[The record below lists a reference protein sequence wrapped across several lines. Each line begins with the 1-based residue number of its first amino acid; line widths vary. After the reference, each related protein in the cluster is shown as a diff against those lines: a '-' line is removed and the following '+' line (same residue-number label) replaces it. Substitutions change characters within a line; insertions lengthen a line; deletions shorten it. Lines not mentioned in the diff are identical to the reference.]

1 MENAFLKMN
10 NLIHQNGLTV
20 EKVLNSINEI
30 EIQGLSEMEKSSLL
44 FRLIEVYFT
53 DKQFSKN
60 ELRIID
66 TFKSLFEIKEGVLLK
81 NKPNAIRVFSMK
93 QIEFFL
99 KDGELDDIETEKLV
113 SLQSAFDLSYDEFR
127 GLLKDPLSELIENGL
142 DKDLVGKNYF
152 LL

>member
-1 MENAFLKMN
+1 MENAFLKVN

-20 EKVLNSINEI
+20 EKFLNSINEI
-30 EIQGLSEMEKSSLL
+30 EIQGLSEMEKSNLL
-44 FRLIEVYFT
+44 FRLIEVYFA
-53 DKQFSKN
+53 DKQFSQN
-60 ELRIID
+60 ELRIIGN
-66 TFKSLFEIKEGVLLK
+66 FKSLFQIKEGVLLK
-81 NKPNAIRVFSMK
+81 NQSNAIRVFSMK

-127 GLLKDPLSELIENGL
+127 ELLKAPLSELVENGL

>member
-127 GLLKDPLSELIENGL
+127 ELLKEPLMELIENGL
-142 DKDLVGKNYF
+142 DKDLVGKNFF

>member
-1 MENAFLKMN
+1 
-10 NLIHQNGLTV
+10 
-20 EKVLNSINEI
+20 
-30 EIQGLSEMEKSSLL
+30 
-44 FRLIEVYFT
+44 
-53 DKQFSKN
+53 
-60 ELRIID
+60 
-66 TFKSLFEIKEGVLLK
+66 
-81 NKPNAIRVFSMK
+81 MK

-127 GLLKDPLSELIENGL
+127 RLLKAPLSELVENGL